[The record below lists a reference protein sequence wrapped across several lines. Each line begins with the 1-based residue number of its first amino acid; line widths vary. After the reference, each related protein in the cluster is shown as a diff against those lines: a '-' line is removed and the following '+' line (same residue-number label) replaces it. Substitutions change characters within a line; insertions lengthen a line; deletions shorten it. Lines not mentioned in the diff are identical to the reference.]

1 MAHDVRSLSRTNRV
15 LRIPRT
21 SSTPGVCAPPASARV
36 RHCYTVKNG
45 ELRDDEVRGEHEDCQ
60 DAKGESDAGEAAAVS
75 SSLSS
80 FESTRRIRGCS
91 CTVSDPRDGPRE
103 ASGDHPRDAS
113 RDAGVCEFTPWDAG
127 VIVGVSGCRPK

>member
-45 ELRDDEVRGEHEDCQ
+45 ELRDDEVRGDHEDCQ
-60 DAKGESDAGEAAAVS
+60 DVKGESDAGEAAAVS

-91 CTVSDPRDGPRE
+91 CTVSDPRCEFTDTFTVSERDGPRE
-103 ASGDHPRDAS
+103 ASGDHARDAS
-113 RDAGVCEFTPWDAG
+113 RDAGVSC
-127 VIVGVSGCRPK
+127 CRPK